1 MSRPYQP
8 LLTNWRIAMRH
19 LPLLLLAAVAAS
31 PAVGDDAIPAVV
43 GGHTWTEHQLELAKA
58 RHPGIAWIR
67 AEGTPDKGKDVVVF
81 GATNAIGSVLK
92 PVPNPDTKLGTSH
105 EGGLEVIHEPF
116 LSNSG
121 HRLGTLAI
129 AFGKASPHNEAIAD
143 QVQHEVAR
151 NMLSA
156 KNAADPYPY
165 SAAYRDDSYAQKLVD
180 AFTREHPDLL
190 VMMIHATPPGKPAT
204 ANAIIGSNIG
214 RIGKI
219 ADDDDLRVIE
229 KGSTNL
235 EVADTGDRY
244 ETELPLL
251 DSKGQRIGALGLV
264 FKLNPGASKDA
275 LHAHGIAIR
284 NELAKRIPGSAA
296 LFKPSR
302 S

>member
-1 MSRPYQP
+1 
-8 LLTNWRIAMRH
+8 MRL
-19 LPLLLLAAVAAS
+19 LPLLFLAAAAAS
-31 PAVGDDAIPAVV
+31 PAVADDAIPPVV
-43 GGHTWTEHQLELAKA
+43 GGHSWTEHQLELAKA
-58 RHPGIAWIR
+58 AHPGIAWIR
-67 AEGTPDKGKDVVVF
+67 AEGLPDKGKEVVTF
-81 GATNAIGSVLK
+81 GATDSLGSVLK
-92 PVPNPDTKLGTSH
+92 PVPHPNSNLGRSR
-105 EGGLEVIHEPF
+105 EGRFEVIREPF
-116 LSNSG
+116 MSNSG

-129 AFGKASPHNEAIAD
+129 AFTTASLNNRTVAD
-143 QVQHEVAR
+143 EVERQVAR

-165 SAAYRDDSYAQKLVD
+165 STAYRDSIYAQKLVND
-180 AFTREHPDLL
+180 FTREHPDLL
-190 VMMIHATPPGKPAT
+190 VIMIHATPPGKPAT

-251 DSKGQRIGALGLV
+251 DAKGQRIGALGLV
-264 FKLNPGASKDA
+264 FKLNPGANKEA

-284 NELAKRIPGSAA
+284 NELAKRIPSSTA
-296 LFKPSR
+296 LFK
-302 S
+302 

>member
-1 MSRPYQP
+1 
-8 LLTNWRIAMRH
+8 MRY
-19 LPLLLLAAVAAS
+19 LPLLLFAAATATPVLA
-31 PAVGDDAIPAVV
+31 DDVIPPVV
-43 GGHTWTEHQLELAKA
+43 GGHTWTQHQLELAKA
-58 RHPGIAWIR
+58 RHPGVAWIR
-67 AEGTPDKGKDVVVF
+67 AEGTADKSKDVVVF
-81 GATNAIGSVLK
+81 GATDAIGSVLK
-92 PVPNPDTKLGTSH
+92 RVSNPVTKLGASH
-105 EGGLEVIHEPF
+105 VGRIEVIREPL
-116 LSNSG
+116 LSNTG
-121 HRLGTLAI
+121 RRLGTLAI
-129 AFGKASPHNEAIAD
+129 AFATSSPRNEAIAD
-143 QVQHEVAR
+143 QVQREVAR

-165 SAAYRDDSYAQKLVD
+165 SATYHDNTYAQKLVNE
-180 AFTREHPDLL
+180 FTRKHADLL

-214 RIGKI
+214 RVGKI

-251 DSKGQRIGALGLV
+251 DAKGQRIGALGLV
-264 FKLNPGASKDA
+264 FKLNPGANKEA

-284 NELAKRIPGSAA
+284 NELAKHIPSSVA

-302 S
+302 P